1 MPVFAVTYR
10 YTDDD
15 ETRSAV
21 RPTHREFLRGLA
33 EKGAL
38 LLSGPYAPTEPAG
51 ALLLF
56 RGSSKDEVLGLTE
69 QDPFRL
75 QGMVAEVSAIEW
87 LPVTGALAE
96 HFQE

>member
-10 YTDDD
+10 YTDDA

-33 EKGAL
+33 AQGAL
-38 LLSGPYAPTEPAG
+38 LVSGPYAPTEPAG
-51 ALLLF
+51 ALLVF
-56 RGSSKDEVLGLTE
+56 RGSSKEEVLGLTE

-75 QGMVAEVSAIEW
+75 RGLVADVSAVEW
-87 LPVTGALAE
+87 TVTSGPLAE
-96 HFQE
+96 HFAE